1 MSRGSTAQALSRPP
15 PEGAG
20 AEPHSPVTPESLL
33 LAVAELE
40 QVLGRARA
48 SKTPDGWAEAQ
59 RAAQHVQDAVA
70 AMAEGELVPDSS
82 TFRQVDAALR
92 AARAACAMPEAQAT
106 PAEAPASR
114 GSVWVV
120 CDDAE
125 LTADLARAI

>member
-59 RAAQHVQDAVA
+59 RAAQQLPSAVG
-70 AMAEGELVPDSS
+70 AMAEGESVRGSS
-82 TFRQVDAALR
+82 TLRQGDPAPR
-92 AARAACAMPEAQAT
+92 AARAAGPMREAQAT
-106 PAEAPASR
+106 PAEA
-114 GSVWVV
+114 
-120 CDDAE
+120 
-125 LTADLARAI
+125 